1 MAISALGDQ
10 PLNEA
15 ARWVDSPN
23 DRGTF
28 NIISNCVLT
37 LVLCVWTSI
46 HLNIPAVQDG
56 ASPGSIPNAHREEKV
71 DAPFSWKK
79 IKYVILAL
87 IMPEVVAAV
96 AFNQW
101 LEQRSLMNFINK
113 ETEMGRRENLPPK
126 HEKRRLP
133 DEEVAEAAGDAV
145 AATSTSM
152 RMDPQPIG
160 KGQDNE
166 KVTTHASESTPP
178 RVSEEDKHNV
188 TPQGASHQPTRSSR
202 PWTYLHCWYAMMGGF
217 VIEKSSLASSSH
229 DFPFP
234 NGITRLTLTSDAI
247 KKLSVHYPDI
257 FPAVRASEIAD
268 KSKSSELAK
277 LIVCTQVA
285 WFIINIIGRVAQS
298 MPLTVLELNTAAHCL
313 CTFVTYV
320 FWWHKPL
327 DIVQPSVVNLT
338 EEAAAMV
345 ANMCMRSSQ
354 VSWLLR
360 DMDLYS
366 DARWWK
372 RFAGYFG
379 NVVDEA
385 QDLKSGNIIV
395 ISPEEAS
402 TFKLCVV
409 QEEAQRTSRWI
420 RVHHRLEDLSPD
432 ELSRAT
438 HDTSNNLARI
448 YNYDS
453 LLHLI
458 TLAETHQKANPSES
472 WDLSAFCT
480 EYLALAN
487 PNHPFTNVKGI
498 ATGTTGL
505 SFVCACGLYALV
517 HAAAWNGPF
526 RSHVELY
533 LWRMGVLAFV
543 PLLILTPIIFLALWR
558 RENPWTDWNR
568 LFQRPVTM
576 VQSLKYDPA
585 ITRSSWALQSARTI
599 ALLIPVLVLEF
610 PKLILR
616 LLVSRATIFVYVVF
630 AMLGFLTGRA
640 FLVVEAFL
648 ALPYAPDGVFEQPDW
663 FVYLPHFG

>member
-1 MAISALGDQ
+1 
-10 PLNEA
+10 
-15 ARWVDSPN
+15 
-23 DRGTF
+23 
-28 NIISNCVLT
+28 
-37 LVLCVWTSI
+37 
-46 HLNIPAVQDG
+46 
-56 ASPGSIPNAHREEKV
+56 
-71 DAPFSWKK
+71 
-79 IKYVILAL
+79 
-87 IMPEVVAAV
+87 
-96 AFNQW
+96 
-101 LEQRSLMNFINK
+101 MNFINK
-113 ETEMGRRENLPPK
+113 ETELGRKDKLRSK
-126 HEKRRLP
+126 AEKRRLA
-133 DEEVAEAAGDAV
+133 DEEVAETTEDAM
-145 AATSTSM
+145 AATSTSL
-152 RMDPQPIG
+152 DTHPQPIE
-160 KGQDNE
+160 KGQDDE
-166 KVTTHASESTPP
+166 KVIAQASSST
-178 RVSEEDKHNV
+178 RARASKEDKRDV
-188 TPQGASHQPTRSSR
+188 PSQETSYQTTRSHR

-217 VIEKSSLASSSH
+217 VIEKSSLSSSSY

-247 KKLSVHYPDI
+247 KKLSVHHPDI
-257 FPAVRASEIAD
+257 FPTLRASEIAD

-298 MPLTVLELNTAAHCL
+298 LPLTVLELNTAAHCL

-360 DMDLYS
+360 DVDLYVE
-366 DARWWK
+366 AKWWK
-372 RFAGYFG
+372 RFEGYFG

-385 QDLKSGNIIV
+385 QDLKHGGIVV
-395 ISPEEAS
+395 ISPVEALN
-402 TFKLCVV
+402 FRLCIV
-409 QEEAQRTSRWI
+409 QEEARRTSRWI
-420 RVHHRLEDLSPD
+420 RVHHRHKDLSPD
-432 ELSRAT
+432 EVSRAT
-438 HDTSNNLARI
+438 HDTSNATARI
-448 YNYDS
+448 YDYDS
-453 LLHLI
+453 LLRLI
-458 TLAETHQKANPSES
+458 NLAEAHQEANPSES
-472 WDLSAFCT
+472 WGLSAFCT
-480 EYLALAN
+480 EYLSIAN

-498 ATGTTGL
+498 ATGTTGV
-505 SFVCACGLYALV
+505 SFVCACSLYALV

-558 RENPWTDWNR
+558 REKPWTDWNR
-568 LFQRPVTM
+568 LFQRPVRM
-576 VQSLKYDPA
+576 IKSFKYDPA
-585 ITRSSWALQSARTI
+585 TTRSSWALKSASTI
-599 ALLIPVLVLEF
+599 ALLVPVLILEL

-616 LLVSRATIFVYVVF
+616 LLVSRATIFVYVMF